1 MIARNTKKI
10 LIISLSLIL
19 FSCEKV
25 IEVSPVNYIEE
36 STISSKNDAERLLIG
51 CYDGLQST
59 GIYSRYMIILP
70 DLLADNL
77 TWEGTTLE
85 YGQFENNT
93 ILADNFMVEGMWNA
107 HYDVLNRVNYLLAK
121 LPEIDGFSPAERDDM
136 VGQLHFLRALCHFN
150 LLRLFGAIP
159 IKTSPTSDLE
169 GDLNPARQPE
179 DDVYNQ
185 IFKDLLTAEDMIMN
199 TDPTFA
205 TNGAVQALLAKAYLS
220 AGMYDE
226 AVNYSSKVINSMQYE
241 LEAVF
246 PDLYNQTIST
256 EAIFLLL
263 YSETDGNRLAE
274 YFFPTSQG
282 GRYEIAP
289 SPNLTETFS
298 EEDSIRYH
306 GSVSSDE
313 NYGIKYP
320 NLATRANNVYV
331 LRLAD
336 IYLVRAEAESRRN
349 GDIMSI
355 QQDINIVRNRAGL
368 DDTEASTHE
377 DLMLVIEKERRRELA
392 FEGHRWFDLI
402 RTGRAMMLIETIT
415 SPNQLL
421 MPIPTAEIQVNTN
434 PGMYQNPGY

>member
-1 MIARNTKKI
+1 MIAKYTHKI
-10 LIISLSLIL
+10 LILGLLFIL

-25 IEVSPVNYIEE
+25 IEVAPVNYIEE

-107 HYDVLNRVNYLLAK
+107 HYDVLNRVNYLLGK
-121 LPEIDGFSPAERDDM
+121 LPEIDGLSPSERDDM
-136 VGQLHFLRALCHFN
+136 VGQLYFLRALCHFN
-150 LLRLFGAIP
+150 LVRLFGAIP
-159 IKTSPTSDLE
+159 IKTSPTNNLE
-169 GDLNPARQPE
+169 GDLNPPRQDE
-179 DDVYNQ
+179 NDVYEQ
-185 IFKDLLTAEDMIMN
+185 IFKDLTAAEDRIIN
-199 TDPTFA
+199 ADPGFA
-205 TNGAVQALLAKAYLS
+205 TKGAVQALLAKAYLT

-226 AVNYSSKVINSMQYE
+226 AVNYASKVINSMQYE
-241 LEAVF
+241 LEPVF
-246 PDLYNQTIST
+246 ADLYNQTISP

-274 YFFPTSQG
+274 YFFPTSLG

-289 SPNLTETFS
+289 SPDLTEAFV
-298 EEDSIRYH
+298 EQDSIRYQ
-306 GSVSSDE
+306 GSISSDE
-313 NYGIKYP
+313 NYCIKYP
-320 NLATRANNVYV
+320 NLATRSNNVYV

-336 IYLVRAEAESRRN
+336 IYLARAEAEAGRS
-349 GDIMSI
+349 GDILSI
-355 QQDINIVRNRAGL
+355 QQDINVIRNRAGL

-377 DLMLVIEKERRRELA
+377 ELMLAIEEERRREMA

-402 RTGRAMMLIETIT
+402 RTGRALLLLETIT

-421 MPIPTAEIQVNTN
+421 MPIPTSEIQVNTN